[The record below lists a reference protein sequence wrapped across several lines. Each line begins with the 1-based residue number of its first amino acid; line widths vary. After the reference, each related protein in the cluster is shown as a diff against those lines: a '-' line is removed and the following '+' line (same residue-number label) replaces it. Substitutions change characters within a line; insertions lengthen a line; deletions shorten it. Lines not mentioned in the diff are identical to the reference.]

1 LRWTLSPQSGNVP
14 GNAVKPAPEES
25 LAKRPT
31 IIDVA
36 KLAGVSKST
45 AARALSDAG
54 DVNPATRDKV
64 RKAALAA
71 GYERNHLA
79 VGMRSG
85 RSGLFGLVI
94 PDIANP
100 FWAEVARGAQDFV
113 AENGGSLLVFS
124 SNWDHDREAAHLR
137 ALRQAHVEGAI
148 VNPVSDNVD
157 DFGRF
162 GVPLV
167 LIGSSAERFPDT
179 PSIGSDI
186 RQAVR
191 LGLDHLNARG
201 HQAPALI
208 LGPRSRLARA
218 RFLRSVHEHCLE
230 RDIDPAVLLVED
242 ADYTF
247 EGGHAAMQRLMA
259 RQPAGKRHAHLTVFC
274 ANDLMALGALL
285 AAREAGRDCPREVS
299 ILGFDGVPAGAFSWP
314 GLTTIEKPA
323 RDIGRRAAQAL
334 FDEIAGRPV
343 TGRTYLPCRLVER
356 GSLADLGAQSP
367 MRAAG

>member
-1 LRWTLSPQSGNVP
+1 MAR
-14 GNAVKPAPEES
+14 
-25 LAKRPT
+25 RPT

-45 AARALSDAG
+45 AARALTDAG
-54 DVNPATRDKV
+54 DVNDITRDKV
-64 RKAALAA
+64 RKAAAA
-71 GYERNHLA
+71 VGYERNHLA

-100 FWAEVARGAQDFV
+100 FWAEVARGAQDLV
-113 AENGGSLLVFS
+113 AENDASLLVFS
-124 SNWDHDREAAHLR
+124 SNWDHDREASHLR
-137 ALRQAHVEGAI
+137 ALRQARVEGAI

-162 GVPLV
+162 SVPLV

-191 LGLDHLNARG
+191 LGLDHLDGRA
-201 HQAPALI
+201 HAAPALI

-230 RDIDPAVLLVED
+230 RDIDPAILPIED

-247 EGGHAAMQRLMA
+247 EGGHAAMRRLMD
-259 RQPAGKRHAHLTVFC
+259 RQPIGHLTAFV

-285 AAREAGRDCPREVS
+285 AAREAGRECPRDVS

-323 RDIGRRAAQAL
+323 REMGRRAALAL
-334 FDEIAGRPV
+334 FEELAGRHAS
-343 TGRTYLPCRLVER
+343 GRTYLPCRLIER
-356 GSLADLGAQSP
+356 GSLADLSEQTPRRVAGAG
-367 MRAAG
+367 RA

>member
-1 LRWTLSPQSGNVP
+1 MAG
-14 GNAVKPAPEES
+14 
-25 LAKRPT
+25 KRPT

-36 KLAGVSKST
+36 RLAGVSKST
-45 AARALSDAG
+45 AARALTDSAE
-54 DVNPATRDKV
+54 VNEITRDKV
-64 RKAALAA
+64 RKAAYAA

-100 FWAEVARGAQDFV
+100 FWAEVARGAQDLV
-113 AENGGSLLVFS
+113 AENGASLLVFS
-124 SNWDHDREAAHLR
+124 SNWDRDREASHLR
-137 ALRQAHVEGAI
+137 ALRQAQVEGAI
-148 VNPVSDNVD
+148 VNPVSDSVD

-191 LGLDHLNARG
+191 LGLDHLNERG
-201 HQAPALI
+201 HSAPALI
-208 LGPRSRLARA
+208 VGPRSRLARA

-230 RDIDPAVLLVED
+230 RDTDPAILPVED
-242 ADYTF
+242 SDYTF
-247 EGGHAAMQRLMA
+247 EGGQAAMMRLLE
-259 RQPAGKRHAHLTVFC
+259 RQPLGHLTVFC

-285 AAREAGRDCPREVS
+285 AAREAGRECPRDVS
-299 ILGFDGVPAGAFSWP
+299 ILGFDGVPGGAFSWP

-323 RDIGRRAAQAL
+323 RELGRRSAQAL
-334 FDEIAGRPV
+334 FDQIAGHHV
-343 TGRTYLPCRLVER
+343 TGRTYLPCRLIER
-356 GSLADLGAQSP
+356 GSLADLSAKTP
-367 MRAAG
+367 LRIAAAGRN